1 MLSEGGGADVFR
13 DRLWYIAEGKGGLA
27 SGTLCRRAAPDVME
41 ALTDGRGDTGLN
53 SVLRIFAAAI
63 LTAIAAAVA
72 SAGEVRIRV
81 AGQTVSGEVV
91 SVTDKAV
98 TMKVGGREQVLN
110 TALLDAKSLYLC
122 KKAVAAA
129 EDAGAAF
136 ELGKFCH
143 SKGLKEEAEF
153 EFSRA
158 RRLDPA
164 GYTAKVDAFLTGA
177 DSSTAPRDNPRGPA
191 TGPDGRKTEPHADG
205 TKEARPATATQVLAP
220 TDKQPASL
228 PDRPDPA
235 AGCSK
240 CGSSG
245 FVRCPEC
252 RASKDFWCSEC
263 EKGKPECKR
272 CRNSGC
278 VTCDRCG
285 AAGNADE
292 TIRKLLDI
300 RQKQLEKMKK
310 LQEVCGIKDMIT
322 IETAHYRVYAD
333 MDHNTAHKVVG
344 WNEHLYQML
353 SRLLDHKEGDML
365 WNDKCDIYYFDTMQ
379 KFREF
384 AAKVDRSAVGVAS
397 GGYFTHRGRD
407 VHIVIPFYDM
417 IAGESKKER
426 RAHNTLF
433 HEGTHAFLQLTGEA
447 VRIMPWLHEGLAQY
461 MEVYIDNFVYC
472 GGDPSKRHLTE
483 GFQRNSV
490 LLRDDIARN
499 NIQSF
504 ETMMRASMISP
515 QDPRSYAYAWSMVTF
530 LVKVHPAKFTK
541 MVKLIKEKMS
551 KMPNP
556 HFPGDDRAYQ
566 VHKEAIEE
574 AFGYDLKKIEEGW
587 LNWLKA
593 SARNGF
599 KD

>member
-1 MLSEGGGADVFR
+1 MRTLNNTSLLVAAFVLSA
-13 DRLWYIAEGKGGLA
+13 LA
-27 SGTLCRRAAPDVME
+27 ASVAP
-41 ALTDGRGDTGLN
+41 
-53 SVLRIFAAAI
+53 
-63 LTAIAAAVA
+63 
-72 SAGEVRIRV
+72 AGEVKIRV
-81 AGQTVSGEVV
+81 AGQTISGEVV
-91 SVTDKAV
+91 SVADKAV
-98 TMKVGGREQVLN
+98 TLRVGGREQVLN
-110 TALLDAKSLYLC
+110 AALLDAKSVYLC
-122 KKAVAAA
+122 KKALADP

-143 SKGLKEEAEF
+143 SKGLKEDSEF
-153 EFSRA
+153 EFARA

-164 GYTAKVDAFLTGA
+164 GYTAKVEAFLAGGVPA
-177 DSSTAPRDNPRGPA
+177 TAPRENPRDPA
-191 TGPDGRKTEPHADG
+191 IGPDGRKTGAPAED
-205 TKEARPATATQVLAP
+205 TKEPRPSASTQVLVP
-220 TDKQPASL
+220 PDKRPANL

-235 AGCSK
+235 VKCQK
-240 CGSSG
+240 CGGSG

-263 EKGKPECKR
+263 EKGKPECRR
-272 CRNSGC
+272 CRNSGL
-278 VTCDRCG
+278 VPCDKCE
-285 AAGNADE
+285 AAGSAE
-292 TIRKLLDI
+292 EAIKKLLDI
-300 RQKQLEKMKK
+300 RQKQVEKMKR

-333 MDHNTAHKVVG
+333 MDHNTAHKVAG

-353 SRLLDHKEGDML
+353 SRLLDHKEGDRL

-397 GGYFTHRGRD
+397 GGYFTNRGRD
-407 VHIVIPFYDM
+407 AHIAIPFYDM
-417 IAGESKKER
+417 IAGEGKKER
-426 RAHNTLF
+426 KAHNTLF
-433 HEGTHAFLQLTGEA
+433 HEGTHAFLQLTGET
-447 VRIMPWLHEGLAQY
+447 VRIMPWLHEGLAQH
-461 MEVYIDNFVYC
+461 MEFYIDNFVYC
-472 GGDPSKRHLTE
+472 GGDPAKRHLTE

-504 ETMMRASMISP
+504 ETMMKASVISP
-515 QDPRSYAYAWSMVTF
+515 RDPRSYAYAWSMVTF

-556 HFPGDDRAYQ
+556 EFPGEDKAFLAHR
-566 VHKEAIEE
+566 EAIEE